1 MLFIP
6 TIEKRGNT
14 AAVLLDNPRAVSD
27 GLDAVAQY
35 SADLVPED
43 SLEGSED
50 SPNNARASSG
60 TFENWKRR
68 LTRPDN
74 LNPRF
79 ESEADN
85 HLLA

>member
-6 TIEKRGNT
+6 SVEMSGGS
-14 AAVLLDNPRAVSD
+14 AAVVLDNPRAVFD

-43 SLEGSED
+43 SLEGAED

-60 TFENWKRR
+60 IFGV
-68 LTRPDN
+68 
-74 LNPRF
+74 
-79 ESEADN
+79 A
-85 HLLA
+85 